1 MSAFETVFGLAGKD
15 WAIVVADAHMQSHQ
29 IIAIKQD
36 EDKITEVE
44 PKLLF
49 GCNGASADRSTFM
62 EYVQKSLNLYG
73 LRNGVNLSPQA
84 AANWTRNE
92 MADALRRG
100 PYQVDLLIA
109 GFDDATGEASL
120 YFLDM
125 YSSMAKVN
133 KAAHSYAGNF
143 VLGLL
148 DKEWKEG
155 LSEKEGLAIVKKA
168 IAEIRLRFALG
179 RLDRFT
185 IKVVNKDG
193 FRTVNQDDL

>member
-15 WAIVVADAHMQSHQ
+15 WAIVVCDAHMQSHQ
-29 IIAIKQD
+29 IIATKSN
-36 EDKITEVE
+36 EDKITVVE
-44 PKLLF
+44 PKMLF
-49 GCNGASADRSTFM
+49 GCNGASADRNVFM
-62 EYVQKSLNLYG
+62 EYVQKSINLYA
-73 LRNGVNLSPQA
+73 LRNGVPLCPEA

-92 MADALRRG
+92 MAEALRKG

-109 GFDDATGEASL
+109 GYDDATGEASL

-155 LSEKEGLAIVKKA
+155 LSETDGLQVVKKA
-168 IAEIRLRFALG
+168 IAEIKLRFSLG

-185 IKVVNKDG
+185 IKVVNKAG
-193 FRTVNQDDL
+193 VRTVCQDSL

>member
-1 MSAFETVFGLAGKD
+1 MSAFETVFGLCGSD

-29 IIAIKQD
+29 IIGIKTD

-44 PKLLF
+44 PKMLF

-62 EYVQKSLNLYG
+62 EYVEKNLTLYQ
-73 LRNGVNLSPQA
+73 LRNGVHLSPKA

-92 MADALRRG
+92 MADALRRA
-100 PYQVDLLIA
+100 PVQVDLIIA
-109 GFDDATGEASL
+109 GFDQVTKKAEL
-120 YFLDM
+120 YFLDA
-125 YSSMAKVN
+125 YSSMVKVN

-155 LSEKEGLAIVKKA
+155 LTEKEGLEIVKKA
-168 IAEIRLRFALG
+168 IKEIQLRFSLG
-179 RLDRFT
+179 RLDRFC
-185 IKVVNKDG
+185 IKIVNAAGIRKVD
-193 FRTVNQDDL
+193 QDSL